1 MFSSAKAIDFR
12 TMLAASAWT
21 EFVTLC
27 QFESVKLAATAM
39 QSSVNPNEVAVTTLP
54 TLWWRFVIAALL
66 LGITVLG
73 IMFVFFLF
81 DALRRTTDPTP
92 ETSPRHVLVAVLLT
106 LGALLGG
113 VLIGLLVPVSWLE
126 RLL

>member
-1 MFSSAKAIDFR
+1 
-12 TMLAASAWT
+12 
-21 EFVTLC
+21 
-27 QFESVKLAATAM
+27 
-39 QSSVNPNEVAVTTLP
+39 VTTLP
-54 TLWWRFVIAALL
+54 TLWWQFVIAALL

-81 DALRRTTDPTP
+81 DALRRMTDLTL
-92 ETSPRHVLVAVLLT
+92 ETSPRYVLFAVLLT

-113 VLIGLLVPVSWLE
+113 ALIGLLLPVNWLE